1 MLFILSIINI
11 NSDFVGIIIIIEDIL
26 IISMIIFVGDV
37 LMNLLIFVM
46 ILMFELELIIKN
58 VNIIDDNL
66 FFLSMNMIGVLIIII
81 I

>member
-66 FFLSMNMIGVLIIII
+66 FILSMNMIGVLIIII